1 MFAESE
7 STKVKVPELF
17 TESLIVAN
25 VVSKHDRVNVPWKS
39 ALFVVMK
46 TTALE
51 DLEAFGTNH
60 KANVFHLII
69 GDCGGIV
76 EAVAEFEVRVK
87 IVFSGEHLLARCQA
101 RVLSWSKVGQSLD
114 RSTSG

>member
-1 MFAESE
+1 M
-7 STKVKVPELF
+7 KVPELF

-25 VVSKHDRVNVPWKS
+25 VVSRHDRVNVPWKS

-46 TTALE
+46 ATALE

-76 EAVAEFEVRVK
+76 EAMAELK
-87 IVFSGEHLLARCQA
+87 M
-101 RVLSWSKVGQSLD
+101 
-114 RSTSG
+114 